1 MADCYKLTAVDDFTK
16 YVETLSDE
24 TGYEDSRLQ
33 ACKPVICQAIYGI
46 GNPDI
51 SGIGVTKQSHH
62 HHQDEMSL
70 TSRYRSPLAIS

>member
-16 YVETLSDE
+16 YVETLSAE

-33 ACKPVICQAIYGI
+33 ECKPMICQAIYGI

-51 SGIGVTKQSHH
+51 SGIGVTKPPHH
-62 HHQDEMSL
+62 HYQDEMSL
-70 TSRYRSPLAIS
+70 TSKRRSPSATS